1 MYFVLYMKK
10 VQTGLVIE
18 FYSNSCLVKVG
29 DINLK
34 CIAIKG
40 VVVGDMVE
48 IEVIQ
53 DSNEIKGKIINL
65 LPRISSIKKKDGYRS
80 KIFAANISKVGII
93 VSPKPITNEK
103 FIDKWIITAKL
114 SNIEPFIINNKID
127 LNQDKKYRS
136 KINIYKEINIKVIDI
151 SSKEEINLAKLKDF
165 LRNESVLFVGKSG
178 AGKSTLTKSI
188 TGKNIKTNLL
198 SNDKGVHT
206 TSLSTLY
213 EIPGNTKIIDSPG
226 VRDVTIAGWGR
237 EKIIIGFSEIFE
249 YAKNCKFKNC
259 SHTSEEGCGVLQ
271 AIKNGEIHETRYNN
285 FIKFRDSVDE

>member
-1 MYFVLYMKK
+1 MKK

-127 LNQDKKYRS
+127 LNQDKEYRS
-136 KINIYKEINIKVIDI
+136 KINIYFKIFNVFNITALIAP
-151 SSKEEINLAKLKDF
+151 S
-165 LRNESVLFVGKSG
+165 RNNSFFWRF
-178 AGKSTLTKSI
+178 
-188 TGKNIKTNLL
+188 
-198 SNDKGVHT
+198 NDK
-206 TSLSTLY
+206 
-213 EIPGNTKIIDSPG
+213 
-226 VRDVTIAGWGR
+226 
-237 EKIIIGFSEIFE
+237 
-249 YAKNCKFKNC
+249 
-259 SHTSEEGCGVLQ
+259 
-271 AIKNGEIHETRYNN
+271 
-285 FIKFRDSVDE
+285 